1 MNGKDHHGA
10 QDRLVVQPIG
20 MLVAAETQGRLEEPG
35 RTSPWKEEKTEDGN
49 MRNSSISGTG

>member
-1 MNGKDHHGA
+1 MA
-10 QDRLVVQPIG
+10 QHIG
-20 MLVAAETQGRLEEPG
+20 MLVAVETQGRLEEPG